1 MKRIITTI
9 FAATLLLTGCG
20 QVDEKARNRDQSASS
35 QIINNNEK
43 TITRIIIS
51 ETGGEDG
58 RDNEWEIFQLDGCN
72 IVIQKDNRFR
82 KTAAY
87 HITDEEYH
95 ALVDIDFSSYIGKT
109 EDNEGI
115 ADWVF
120 YNTKI
125 IYDDKTDDVT
135 EVYIPELFNELYTI
149 TSEYEPFPE
158 SGNIGEYAYK
168 AINSGG
174 YFEADFS
181 GASKYDKCFY
191 LEKDSHPDSPLEVYI
206 YGGEYGHG
214 GYFMNVADLRIDND
228 TLFVTLYE
236 GLYEAPEYTEEIM
249 TTCCKIEIKPGVSNV
264 IVKNT
269 GGCDFKQ
276 IEKAAE
282 PSKSTNSSNEM
293 YFKEPEP
300 ENIVY
305 DEEHGL
311 SYVKNQLL
319 ISTSPD
325 TERSKVVE
333 MLSTGNY
340 GEVQIVGE
348 IALTGDYQVE
358 FSDEHSLSEM
368 QEIADYYLVFPFVE
382 NVTLNIISETAP
394 AESEVSEVEDG
405 WIAKLNGGSGEI
417 TYHTY
422 VYEAENGYKY
432 INTTSTTV
440 SYGSPQWNERVID
453 SGSVS
458 TKEEIVQV
466 AKDNGSKQYVLFPD
480 DKEAYK
486 ISDFL
491 SMD

>member
-1 MKRIITTI
+1 MKRMIAISL
-9 FAATLLLTGCG
+9 AATLLLTGCG
-20 QVDEKARNRDQSASS
+20 QV
-35 QIINNNEK
+35 NEN
-43 TITRIIIS
+43 IGADIS
-51 ETGGEDG
+51 
-58 RDNEWEIFQLDGCN
+58 DNELQSDMNYSSTIDDGSLTN
-72 IVIQKDNRFR
+72 KNED
-82 KTAAY
+82 
-87 HITDEEYH
+87 
-95 ALVDIDFSSYIGKT
+95 DIDINVVFKGNPVDVSNSRDSFINSVEDITTANCIVGLELQEALNEYKINQYSTEGGSVQIQYSTPQIFELKGLDNAKSLEISKIYLLIDT
-109 EDNEGI
+109 EDNRSLIGI
-115 ADWVF
+115 VCGTDAKV
-120 YNTKI
+120 YHMSNESVEVMVKYLTGNTS
-125 IYDDKTDDVT
+125 
-135 EVYIPELFNELYTI
+135 
-149 TSEYEPFPE
+149 TSSENTNNSQEDTFE
-158 SGNIGEYAYK
+158 DIGEA
-168 AINSGG
+168 
-174 YFEADFS
+174 
-181 GASKYDKCFY
+181 
-191 LEKDSHPDSPLEVYI
+191 
-206 YGGEYGHG
+206 
-214 GYFMNVADLRIDND
+214 
-228 TLFVTLYE
+228 
-236 GLYEAPEYTEEIM
+236 
-249 TTCCKIEIKPGVSNV
+249 
-264 IVKNT
+264 
-269 GGCDFKQ
+269 
-276 IEKAAE
+276 
-282 PSKSTNSSNEM
+282 

-319 ISTSPD
+319 ISISPD

-333 MLSTGNY
+333 MLSTGDY

-358 FSDEHSLSEM
+358 FSEDKSLSEL
-368 QEIADYYLVFPFVE
+368 QEVADYYMIFPFVE

-491 SMD
+491 NMD

>member
-1 MKRIITTI
+1 MKRMIAISL
-9 FAATLLLTGCG
+9 AAALLLTGCG
-20 QVDEKARNRDQSASS
+20 QV
-35 QIINNNEK
+35 NEN
-43 TITRIIIS
+43 IGADIS
-51 ETGGEDG
+51 
-58 RDNEWEIFQLDGCN
+58 DNELQSDMNYSSTIDDGSLTN
-72 IVIQKDNRFR
+72 KNED
-82 KTAAY
+82 
-87 HITDEEYH
+87 
-95 ALVDIDFSSYIGKT
+95 DIDINVVFKGNPVDVSNSRDSFINSVEDITTANCIVGLELQEALNEYKINQYSTEGGSVQIQYSTPQIFELKGLDNTKSLEISKIYLLIDT
-109 EDNEGI
+109 EDNRSLIGI
-115 ADWVF
+115 VCG
-120 YNTKI
+120 
-125 IYDDKTDDVT
+125 TDAKVYHMSNESV
-135 EVYIPELFNELYTI
+135 EVMV
-149 TSEYEPFPE
+149 
-158 SGNIGEYAYK
+158 
-168 AINSGG
+168 
-174 YFEADFS
+174 
-181 GASKYDKCFY
+181 KY
-191 LEKDSHPDSPLEVYI
+191 LT
-206 YGGEYGHG
+206 G
-214 GYFMNVADLRIDND
+214 D
-228 TLFVTLYE
+228 T
-236 GLYEAPEYTEEIM
+236 
-249 TTCCKIEIKPGVSNV
+249 
-264 IVKNT
+264 
-269 GGCDFKQ
+269 
-276 IEKAAE
+276 
-282 PSKSTNSSNEM
+282 STNSENTNNSQEDTFEDIGEA

-325 TERSKVVE
+325 TDRSKVVE
-333 MLSTGNY
+333 MLSTGDY

-358 FSDEHSLSEM
+358 FSDDHSLSEM

-394 AESEVSEVEDG
+394 AQSDISEVEDG
-405 WIAKLNGGSGEI
+405 WIAKFNGGSGEI

-440 SYGSPQWNERVID
+440 SYGSPQWTERVID

-491 SMD
+491 NMD

>member
-9 FAATLLLTGCG
+9 FAATLLLTSCG
-20 QVDEKARNRDQSASS
+20 QVDEKAGNKDQGANS
-35 QIINNNEK
+35 QITNNNEK
-43 TITRIIIS
+43 TITRIMIN

-72 IVIQKDNRFR
+72 TVIQKDNRFC
-82 KTAAY
+82 KTATY
-87 HITDEEYH
+87 HISDEDYH
-95 ALVDIDFSSYIGKT
+95 ALVDIDFSPYIGKT
-109 EDNEGI
+109 EDTEGI
-115 ADWVF
+115 ADLICSNISIV
-120 YNTKI
+120 YEDGSQNKI
-125 IYDDKTDDVT
+125 
-135 EVYIPELFNELYTI
+135 EVNIPELWSKLYELTA
-149 TSEYEPFPE
+149 EYDPFPE

-168 AINSGG
+168 TINSNG

-181 GASKYDKCFY
+181 GVGKNDKCFY
-191 LEKDSHPDSPLEVYI
+191 LEKDSHPDSPLQIYI
-206 YGGEYGHG
+206 CGGEYSHS
-214 GYFMNVADLRIDND
+214 GYFMNVTNLKIEND
-228 TLFVTLYE
+228 ILYVTVNE
-236 GLYEAPEYTEEIM
+236 GLYEAVEYTEAIM
-249 TTCCKIEIKPGVSNV
+249 TTCCKVEIDPSISNV

-276 IEKAAE
+276 IEKSPE
-282 PSKSTNSSNEM
+282 PSESTNSSSDM

-325 TERSKVVE
+325 TDRSKVVE
-333 MLSTGNY
+333 MLSTGDY

-358 FSDEHSLSEM
+358 FSENHSLSDM
-368 QEIADYYLVFPFVE
+368 QEIADYYMVFPFVE
-382 NVTLNIISETAP
+382 NVTLNIVSETAP
-394 AESEVSEVEDG
+394 AQSEISEVEDG

-422 VYEAENGYKY
+422 VYKVENGYRY

-440 SYGSPQWNERVID
+440 SYGSPQWTERVTD
-453 SGSVS
+453 SGAVS
-458 TKEEIVQV
+458 TKEEIVQI
-466 AKDNGSKQYVLFPD
+466 AKDNGSKQYVKFPD
-480 DKEAYK
+480 DKETYK

-491 SMD
+491 NMD

>member
-1 MKRIITTI
+1 MKRMIAISL
-9 FAATLLLTGCG
+9 AATLLLTGCG
-20 QVDEKARNRDQSASS
+20 QV
-35 QIINNNEK
+35 NEN
-43 TITRIIIS
+43 IGADIS
-51 ETGGEDG
+51 
-58 RDNEWEIFQLDGCN
+58 DNELQSDMNYSSTIDDGSLTN
-72 IVIQKDNRFR
+72 KNED
-82 KTAAY
+82 
-87 HITDEEYH
+87 
-95 ALVDIDFSSYIGKT
+95 DIDINVVFKGNPVDVSNSRDSFINSVEDITTANCIVGLELQEALNEYKINQYSTEGGSVQIQYSTPQIFELKGLDNTKSLEISKIYLLIDT
-109 EDNEGI
+109 EDNRSLIGI
-115 ADWVF
+115 VCGTDAKV
-120 YNTKI
+120 YHMSNESVEVMVKYLTGNTS
-125 IYDDKTDDVT
+125 
-135 EVYIPELFNELYTI
+135 
-149 TSEYEPFPE
+149 TSSENTNNSQEDTFE
-158 SGNIGEYAYK
+158 DIGEA
-168 AINSGG
+168 
-174 YFEADFS
+174 
-181 GASKYDKCFY
+181 
-191 LEKDSHPDSPLEVYI
+191 
-206 YGGEYGHG
+206 
-214 GYFMNVADLRIDND
+214 
-228 TLFVTLYE
+228 
-236 GLYEAPEYTEEIM
+236 
-249 TTCCKIEIKPGVSNV
+249 
-264 IVKNT
+264 
-269 GGCDFKQ
+269 
-276 IEKAAE
+276 
-282 PSKSTNSSNEM
+282 

-319 ISTSPD
+319 ISISPD

-333 MLSTGNY
+333 MLSTGDY

-358 FSDEHSLSEM
+358 FSEDKSLSEL
-368 QEIADYYLVFPFVE
+368 QEVADYYMIFPFVE

-491 SMD
+491 NMD

>member
-1 MKRIITTI
+1 MKQHFLRKIATAFMILCLATIISSCGLNSENYLSETSTDTTI
-9 FAATLLLTGCG
+9 EHTEKITLSDTT
-20 QVDEKARNRDQSASS
+20 ESTTIPK
-35 QIINNNEK
+35 NEP
-43 TITRIIIS
+43 IIS
-51 ETGGEDG
+51 
-58 RDNEWEIFQLDGCN
+58 
-72 IVIQKDNRFR
+72 
-82 KTAAY
+82 TA
-87 HITDEEYH
+87 
-95 ALVDIDFSSYIGKT
+95 K
-109 EDNEGI
+109 
-115 ADWVF
+115 
-120 YNTKI
+120 
-125 IYDDKTDDVT
+125 
-135 EVYIPELFNELYTI
+135 
-149 TSEYEPFPE
+149 
-158 SGNIGEYAYK
+158 
-168 AINSGG
+168 
-174 YFEADFS
+174 
-181 GASKYDKCFY
+181 
-191 LEKDSHPDSPLEVYI
+191 SP
-206 YGGEYGHG
+206 
-214 GYFMNVADLRIDND
+214 
-228 TLFVTLYE
+228 
-236 GLYEAPEYTEEIM
+236 
-249 TTCCKIEIKPGVSNV
+249 
-264 IVKNT
+264 
-269 GGCDFKQ
+269 
-276 IEKAAE
+276 E
-282 PSKSTNSSNEM
+282 PSESTNSSSEM

-300 ENIVY
+300 ETIVY

-325 TERSKVVE
+325 TDRSKIVE
-333 MLSTGNY
+333 MLSTGDY

-358 FSDEHSLSEM
+358 FSDDHSLSEM

-491 SMD
+491 NMD